1 MNGHSHSSSAQD
13 DDPFGIRLRRLTHI
27 DEEELCDLKRLCR
40 DARQIRAKTELV
52 RERGQPARLHVVLEG
67 WACRFK
73 LLPDGRRQITS
84 LLLPGE
90 ICDLDTLYVTTSD
103 YTVCALTACTVA
115 TIDRSTL
122 RDLATSQ
129 PAIGEALGVL
139 MALDNAML
147 TERSACLGRR
157 SARERVAHLL
167 CELLVRLMLVG
178 HGRGNGFTLLITQEE
193 IGDTLG
199 LTAVHVNRVLQGL
212 KNDGLIEQR
221 GHNIVIS
228 EWGLLRRIAGF
239 QPGYLHLKNAGEA
252 TFDFVRVP
260 GATQAPSSDRY
271 GSDARG

>member
-1 MNGHSHSSSAQD
+1 MNGHNHSASAEIGG
-13 DDPFGIRLRRLTHI
+13 PFATRLRRLTHI
-27 DEEELCDLKRLCR
+27 GDDELCELQRLSGE
-40 DARQIRAKTELV
+40 ARQIHAKTDLV
-52 RERGQPARLHVVLEG
+52 HASDHPVRLHVLLEG
-67 WACRFK
+67 WACRYK
-73 LLPDGRRQITS
+73 LLRDGRRQITS

-90 ICDLDTLYVTTSD
+90 ICDLDTLYVTNSD
-103 YTVCALTACTVA
+103 YAVGALTACTVA
-115 TIDRSTL
+115 PIDRSEL

-157 SARERVAHLL
+157 SAREHVSHLL

-178 HGRGNGFTLLITQEE
+178 HARGNGFTLLITQEE
-193 IGDTLG
+193 IADTLG

-212 KNDGLIEQR
+212 KSDGLIEQR
-221 GHNIVIS
+221 GHNVVIS

-239 QPGYLHLKNAGEA
+239 QSGYLHLEDVDEA

-260 GATQAPSSDRY
+260 WVMQTQSSDQN
-271 GSDARG
+271 SLDAHG